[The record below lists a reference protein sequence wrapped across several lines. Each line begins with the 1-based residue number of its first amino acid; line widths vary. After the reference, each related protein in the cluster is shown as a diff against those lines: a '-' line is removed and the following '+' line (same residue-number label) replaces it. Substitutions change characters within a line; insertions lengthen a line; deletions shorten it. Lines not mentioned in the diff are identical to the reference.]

1 MNENNNNNSTKLTK
15 GRVTYKSS
23 IILSVINLATKEIAG
38 VSSLVSKVGS
48 ALDRWFKR
56 NYYEGVKV
64 SYNRD
69 GSILVD
75 VYINVYYGFNV
86 SEISYRIQENIKN
99 SIASMIDMKIDK
111 INVHVIGVDFSK
123 QDDII

>member
-1 MNENNNNNSTKLTK
+1 MNDNNKSNSIKSTK

-48 ALDRWFKR
+48 ALNRWFTR
-56 NYYEGVKV
+56 NYYEGVRV
-64 SYNRD
+64 SYNHD
-69 GSILVD
+69 GSLLVD